1 MQDLRKFEA
10 TLATE
15 LLLRG
20 LRRAPGGLAFI
31 HDGQP
36 VRVSVGES
44 LYRGLVVTVDAPPA
58 ARQFRAA
65 RDGAHDWDAIAAAIV
80 DAVRR
85 RKGEDQREAAPNQRD
100 AGLSIRPSPTTP
112 GRVRVRLSEM
122 ELDAYSAMQLYAV
135 LQHALPTLRRG
146 TDAQL
151 LPS

>member
-1 MQDLRKFEA
+1 MQDLEKFEA

-15 LLLRG
+15 LVLRG

-31 HDGQP
+31 HDGHP

-44 LYRGLVVTVDAPPA
+44 LYRGLVVTVHAEPGG
-58 ARQFRAA
+58 RQFRAA
-65 RDGAHDWDAIAAAIV
+65 RDGAHDWDAIAGAIA

-85 RKGEDQREAAPNQRD
+85 IKGQDQHDTAANQRD

-135 LQHALPTLRRG
+135 LQHALPTRRRDA
-146 TDAQL
+146 DAQL
-151 LPS
+151 LTS